1 LTAGFR
7 TNRDAKTGLP
17 RFSVPL
23 LLTPQI
29 RNYLLEVAMAG
40 ENDAAAFL
48 VRLDRLITK
57 YSN

>member
-1 LTAGFR
+1 VDQYNSLCPT
-7 TNRDAKTGLP
+7 LP
-17 RFSVPL
+17 RTSL
-23 LLTPQI
+23 EI